1 MRGGQKND
9 FVKCSHELFRG
20 SDLSMIWWLSD
31 GWFWWFLMKCN
42 IRWWINDDF
51 GVDRKDV

>member
-1 MRGGQKND
+1 MRGGQKDD
-9 FVKCSHELFRG
+9 FVKCSHELFRE